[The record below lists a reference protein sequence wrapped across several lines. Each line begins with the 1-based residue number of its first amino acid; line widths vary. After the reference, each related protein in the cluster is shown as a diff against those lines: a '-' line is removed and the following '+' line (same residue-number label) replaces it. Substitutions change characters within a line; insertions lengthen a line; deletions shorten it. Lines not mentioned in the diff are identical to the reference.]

1 MRANFLKI
9 FLLVTIVLSAFS
21 LKATHNRAGEI
32 IYERITGLTYGVK
45 IITYS
50 VESSNADRPELQLFW
65 GDGDSEIVLRSNGP
79 LNADGEYQGAFIGN
93 DIKRNDKYP
102 ILQKIRC

>member
-1 MRANFLKI
+1 MRSYFLKI
-9 FLLVTIVLSAFS
+9 FLLVTIVFSAFS

-32 IYERITGLTYGVK
+32 IYERITGLTYRVT
-45 IITYS
+45 IITYT

-79 LNADGEYQGAFIGN
+79 LNIDGEYQGAFIGN
-93 DIKRNDKYP
+93 DIKRN
-102 ILQKIRC
+102 